1 MKFLQK
7 PIIYLEDNDFDS
19 EGNIANQQLKTN
31 KPVFIFIQA
40 NFCGYCTQA
49 KPDFQTLAEKYQN
62 KYIFATIQGDSE
74 LEETK
79 KIMKKLDKIYPNF
92 MGFPSYIIYH
102 NGRRIIY
109 EEGRD
114 FDSMETFL
122 NKLY

>member
-7 PIIYLEDNDFDS
+7 PIIYLEDSDFDS
-19 EGNIANQQLKTN
+19 EGNIINPHLKTN

-49 KPDFQTLAEKYQN
+49 KPDFQSLAEKYQN
-62 KYIFATIQGDSE
+62 KCIFATIQGDSE
-74 LEETK
+74 IKESKEL
-79 KIMKKLDKIYPNF
+79 MKKLDKIYPELR
-92 MGFPSYIIYH
+92 GFPSYIIYY

-122 NKLY
+122 NTLN